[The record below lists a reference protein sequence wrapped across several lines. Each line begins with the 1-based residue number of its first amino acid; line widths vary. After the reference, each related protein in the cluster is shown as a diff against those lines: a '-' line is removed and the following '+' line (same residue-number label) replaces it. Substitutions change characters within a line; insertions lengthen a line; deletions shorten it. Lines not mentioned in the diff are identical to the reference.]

1 MSTAP
6 IIAGLA
12 HSLDDYEIHTGVE
25 WNGRITAFVKDDT
38 LIPETLLVRHQPP
51 RVGEKYYIDLIGKYG
66 YSNKRYRV
74 KKQAQWIPGLT
85 LHITQTGHFGHFL
98 LEGLARLWPILLAE
112 GLPIANIFF
121 DKPVLPVTADLLRHA
136 IPASIKQ
143 VHATPKISLRFEQLI
158 VPLPSYRDR
167 CDISPFHPR
176 VCIKIAQAM
185 LKPMPWEQLP
195 DLGFILSRRRAFDK
209 GKEFAH
215 SRPSDDPRH
224 YDDFLQQGYIEV
236 YPELLTFEQQLVIAN
251 TASHLVGPIG
261 SAFHLILFRENPRR
275 LRTTYIHHNKL
286 ITHSYR
292 MIDTLLDIDAEYR
305 LVATP
310 VPSKSKKDSVQTRLG
325 RLLPFRKG

>member
-6 IIAGLA
+6 MIAGLA

-143 VHATPKISLRFEQLI
+143 VHATPKTSLRFEQLI

-176 VCIKIAQAM
+176 VCKKIAQAM

-286 ITHSYR
+286 ITHSSR

-305 LVATP
+305 LVAPP